1 MAEEKKKRKY
11 KSLIHDVPNKVEI
24 QKKEHEMQNVLT
36 VEELEEQL
44 EEAIKGKARV
54 DSKYVDYQSRGH
66 LYDYKINYTEFLDDM
81 AHIMREVKARPEEE
95 RYKSRV
101 PLMIQ

>member
-1 MAEEKKKRKY
+1 MTDKKRKY

-66 LYDYKINYTEFLDDM
+66 LYDYKINYTEFLVATLDVKQFLDDSKL
-81 AHIMREVKARPEEE
+81 KA
-95 RYKSRV
+95 
-101 PLMIQ
+101 MFN

>member
-1 MAEEKKKRKY
+1 M
-11 KSLIHDVPNKVEI
+11 
-24 QKKEHEMQNVLT
+24 
-36 VEELEEQL
+36 
-44 EEAIKGKARV
+44 KARV

>member
-1 MAEEKKKRKY
+1 MTDKKRKY

-24 QKKEHEMQNVLT
+24 TKKEHEMQNVLT